1 MVMLSSTQEAQQIK
15 ARVLHTIKHGLEFDL
30 STDQC
35 KQFLKRHVNSNAVMV
50 ILIIDINGSTQMSIA
65 LPPSKFATILQVFSQ
80 ETRLAIIGKGGYV
93 LKFVGDS
100 VIGIFPA
107 EFDKKKA
114 CINALNCSR
123 GILSII
129 SECINPVLK
138 ENHLPVIRV
147 RVGLD
152 CGTSLVILYG
162 KSVDKAPIDVVGPS
176 ISIAS
181 KIASAAQINQ
191 VLVGQ
196 TLYDIFASDDS
207 FNHRFINV
215 KLPND
220 KWNYV
225 KPSSGNIYELYSYQ

>member
-1 MVMLSSTQEAQQIK
+1 MLSSAQEVQQIK

-30 STDQC
+30 STEQC

-50 ILIIDINGSTQMSIA
+50 ILLIDINGSTHMSIT
-65 LPPSKFATILQVFSQ
+65 LPPSKFAAILQVFSQ
-80 ETRLAIIGKGGYV
+80 ETRLAIIGHGGYV

-100 VIGIFPA
+100 VIGLFPA
-107 EFDKKKA
+107 EFDKKRA
-114 CINALNCSR
+114 CINALNCAK

-129 SECINPVLK
+129 SECINPVL
-138 ENHLPVIRV
+138 NDNDLPVIRV

-152 CGTSLVILYG
+152 CGPSLVILYG
-162 KSVDKAPIDVVGPS
+162 KSIDTAPIDVVGPS

-181 KIASAAQINQ
+181 KIASAAQLNQ
-191 VLVGQ
+191 ILVGES
-196 TLYDIFASDDS
+196 LYDIFASDDS
-207 FNHRFINV
+207 FTHRFINF

-225 KPSSGNIYELYSYQ
+225 KPTSGNIYELYSYE

>member
-1 MVMLSSTQEAQQIK
+1 MLSSTQEAQQIK
-15 ARVLHTIKHGLEFDL
+15 ARVLHTIKYGLEFDL
-30 STDQC
+30 STEPC
-35 KQFLKRHVNSNAVMV
+35 KQFLKRHVNSNALMV
-50 ILIIDINGSTQMSIA
+50 ILIIDINGSTQMSIT
-65 LPPSKFATILQVFSQ
+65 LPPSKFAAILQVFSQ
-80 ETRLAIIGKGGYV
+80 ETRLAIIGHGGYI

-100 VIGIFPA
+100 VIGLFPA

-114 CINALNCSR
+114 CVNALNSAQ
-123 GILSII
+123 GVLSII

-138 ENHLPVIRV
+138 ENHLPVIKV

-152 CGTSLVILYG
+152 CGPSLVILYG
-162 KSVDKAPIDVVGPS
+162 NSVDTAPIDVVGPS

-181 KIASAAQINQ
+181 KIASAAQLNQ

-196 TLYDIFASDDS
+196 SLYDIFESDDS
-207 FNHRFINV
+207 FNHRFIKF
-215 KLPND
+215 KLPDD

>member
-1 MVMLSSTQEAQQIK
+1 MLSSTEEAQQIK
-15 ARVLHTIKHGLEFDL
+15 ARVLHTIKSGLEFDL
-30 STDQC
+30 STEQC
-35 KQFLKRHVNSNAVMV
+35 KQFLKRHVNSNASMV
-50 ILIIDINGSTQMSIA
+50 VLIIDINGSTQMSIT
-65 LPPSKFATILQVFSQ
+65 LPPSKFAAILQVFSQ
-80 ETRLAIIGKGGYV
+80 ETRLAIKGYGGYV

-100 VIGIFPA
+100 VIGLFPA

-114 CINALNCSR
+114 CINALNCAH

-129 SECINPVLK
+129 NDCINPILK
-138 ENHLPVIRV
+138 ENHLPEIKV

-152 CGTSLVILYG
+152 CGPSLVILYG
-162 KSVDKAPIDVVGPS
+162 KNVDTAPIDVVGPS

-181 KIASAAQINQ
+181 KIACAAQLNQ

-196 TLYDIFASDDS
+196 SLYDILAPDAS

-215 KLPND
+215 RLTNV

-225 KPSSGNIYELYSYQ
+225 KPSNGNIYELYSYE

>member
-1 MVMLSSTQEAQQIK
+1 MLSSSQEVQQIK

-30 STDQC
+30 STEQC

-50 ILIIDINGSTQMSIA
+50 ILLIDINGSTHMSIT
-65 LPPSKFATILQVFSQ
+65 LSPSKFAAILQVFSQ
-80 ETRLAIIGKGGYV
+80 ETRLAIIGHGGYV

-100 VIGIFPA
+100 VIGLFPA

-114 CINALNCSR
+114 CINALNCAQ

-129 SECINPVLK
+129 SECINPVLND
-138 ENHLPVIRV
+138 NHLPVIRV

-152 CGTSLVILYG
+152 CGPSLVILYG
-162 KSVDKAPIDVVGPS
+162 KSIDIAPIDVVGPS

-181 KIASAAQINQ
+181 KIASAAQLNQ
-191 VLVGQ
+191 VLVGES
-196 TLYDIFASDDS
+196 LYDIFASDDS
-207 FNHRFINV
+207 FNHRFINF
-215 KLPND
+215 KLPDD

-225 KPSSGNIYELYSYQ
+225 KPTSGNIYELYSYE